1 MLELEKI
8 LFARDFSACAEQ
20 ALPYALTLAR
30 RLHAELHIVFAEVLH
45 GELPEPDPAGREQQ
59 LKARLR
65 RVEGQDPDPTHDMAA
80 LHIVPV
86 VVRGVTAAP
95 AILDYAHAADV
106 DLVVMGSHGR
116 RGVRHL
122 LLGSVAEEVVRLAGC
137 PVLTIVR
144 KDQATQGLADIR
156 SILVPV
162 DFSCYAAEALRY
174 AKELAA
180 LFGARLILF
189 HAVDVHYRPI
199 FFDTGLFALID
210 AEPDAA
216 VKAHARLKQFYQ
228 EAAGPTGP
236 FVQTEAVVG
245 PAAHEIVKYAE
256 EHAVSL
262 IVMATHGLTG
272 LQHFLMG
279 SVAERVV
286 RAAPC
291 PVFTVKRMGAV
302 PEGTEHEE
310 VVAAQEVE
318 RH

>member
-1 MLELEKI
+1 MLELKKI
-8 LFARDFSACAEQ
+8 LFARDFSACAEH

-30 RLHAELHIVFAEVLH
+30 RLHAELYVAFAEVLH
-45 GELPEPDPAGREQQ
+45 GELPEPDPGGREQQ
-59 LKARLR
+59 LKARLM
-65 RVEGQDPDPTHDMAA
+65 RVEGHDPDPTHDVAA
-80 LHIVPV
+80 LHIEPV

-95 AILDYAHAADV
+95 AILDYAREAAV
-106 DLVVMGSHGR
+106 DLIVMGTHGR

-122 LLGSVAEEVVRLAGC
+122 LLGSVAEEVVRLARC

-144 KDQATQGLADIR
+144 QDPATHGLADIQ
-156 SILVPV
+156 SILVPI
-162 DFSCYAAEALRY
+162 DFSRYAAEALRY

-199 FFDTGLFALID
+199 FFDTGLFALYD
-210 AEPDAA
+210 AAPDAA
-216 VKAHARLKQFYQ
+216 VKAQARLKQFYQ

-279 SVAERVV
+279 SVAEKVV
-286 RAAPC
+286 RTAPC
-291 PVFTVKRMGAV
+291 PVLTVKRMGTV
-302 PEGTEHEE
+302 HEE
-310 VVAAQEVE
+310 VVAAQEVAGS
-318 RH
+318 